1 VGARGENVTQHI
13 ENLRAAKVTT
23 PSDREIVITRDFDAP
38 RVVVFDA
45 WTKPEHVARWWDPSR
60 APLAVCEIDLRPNG
74 AFRFVNSGPDG
85 IQHPFAGTYRE
96 IDPPERL
103 VFTART
109 SPSGA
114 ESVGTL
120 VFSEHDGRTTLTMTI
135 ACASRADRDAL
146 LQMRVDI
153 GTTRTLDNLD
163 AYLGTVGSTSR
174 RERSAQATD

>member
-1 VGARGENVTQHI
+1 VGARGENGTQQI
-13 ENLRAAKVTT
+13 ENLRGAKVAT
-23 PSDREIVITRDFDAP
+23 PSDREIVITREFDAP
-38 RVVVFDA
+38 RAVVFDA
-45 WTKPEHVARWWDPSR
+45 WTNAEHVARWWDPSR
-60 APLAVCEIDLRPNG
+60 TPLAVCEIDLRPNG
-74 AFRFVNSGPDG
+74 AFRFVNSGPEG
-85 IQHPFAGTYRE
+85 MKHPFAGVYRE

-120 VFSEHDGRTTLTMTI
+120 VFSEHDGRTMLMMTI

-146 LQMRVDI
+146 LQMRVDV

-163 AYLGTVGSTSR
+163 AYLRSGGSTSR
-174 RERSAQATD
+174 RERSAPATD